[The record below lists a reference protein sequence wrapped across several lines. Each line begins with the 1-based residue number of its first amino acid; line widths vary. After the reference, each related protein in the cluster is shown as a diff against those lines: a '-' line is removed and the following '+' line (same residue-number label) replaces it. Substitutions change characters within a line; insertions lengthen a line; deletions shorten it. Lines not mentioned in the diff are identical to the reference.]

1 MRIGCHCAAKI
12 PVAQDDDQMIY
23 IIAAICCYI
32 VGSIPFSYILVK
44 VLKGVDIRTVGSK
57 NVGATNAGR
66 ILGFKGFL
74 IAFLLDMLKAYLSL
88 LVLGRYFHF
97 SDEALLLMGIIIV
110 LGHSFTIF
118 LNFKGGKGVAAAVG
132 VYLAISPV
140 SLGIAFMVFLLVAA
154 VGKMVSLSSIIGAI
168 VLLISVWYFESSVL
182 IKVFTAI
189 LVVFVIYKHKENIKR
204 ILNGTERK
212 IGEKIG

>member
-1 MRIGCHCAAKI
+1 
-12 PVAQDDDQMIY
+12 VLQMQEGY
-23 IIAAICCYI
+23 
-32 VGSIPFSYILVK
+32 
-44 VLKGVDIRTVGSK
+44 
-57 NVGATNAGR
+57 
-66 ILGFKGFL
+66 LGFKGFL
-74 IAFLLDMLKAYLSL
+74 AAFLLDMLKAYLPL
-88 LVLGRYFHF
+88 LVLGRFFHF

-110 LGHSFTIF
+110 LGHSFTLF

-140 SLGIAFMVFLLVAA
+140 SLGVAFVVFLLVAA
-154 VGKMVSLSSIIGAI
+154 IGKMVSLSSIVGAV
-168 VLLISVWYFESSVL
+168 VLLISVCYFESSFL

-189 LVVFVIYKHKENIKR
+189 LVAFVVYKHKENIKR